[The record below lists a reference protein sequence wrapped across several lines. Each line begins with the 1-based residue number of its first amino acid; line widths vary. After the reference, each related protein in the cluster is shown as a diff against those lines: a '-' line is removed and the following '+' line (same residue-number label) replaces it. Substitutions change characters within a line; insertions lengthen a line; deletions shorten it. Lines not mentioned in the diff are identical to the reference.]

1 MPELYLPPIDPR
13 WFTTVEKVRK
23 TKHLTPT
30 DAIVLRTLALFMGQN
45 GECFPSHLTIANA
58 AGVSPRSVARALMR
72 AKSLGF
78 VTWITSRKR
87 QVNRRWVQDS
97 NRYRLKMP
105 ASDCQDGKPLRYL
118 EKERK
123 KDCLGGGA
131 LPNLRI
137 HDHVGGVDLLKLR
150 REATLARL
158 AEQAAKR
165 LTQMRV

>member
-13 WFTTVEKVRK
+13 WFTTVEKLRK

-58 AGVSPRSVARALMR
+58 AGVSPRSVARALVR
-72 AKSLGF
+72 AKSLGL

-87 QVNRRWVQDS
+87 QIDRRWVQDS
-97 NRYRLKMP
+97 NRYRLMMP
-105 ASDCQDGKPLRYL
+105 ASDCQNGKPLRYL

-131 LPNLRI
+131 LPSARL
-137 HDHVGGVDLLKLR
+137 HEHQVGGVDLLAVR
-150 REATLARL
+150 RAAMEQRMM
-158 AEQAAKR
+158 EQATR
-165 LTQMRV
+165 R